1 MDTLYYSA
9 TVFATCSS
17 DHNNKTDWKCIN
29 MCLPFV
35 GNATTV
41 FANGANNRCIYLG
54 CPKGVLDF
62 NEGKNAYT
70 INELSLAFPYIYIY
84 IYIYSSSAKPL
95 QLFYISINK
104 YSFFRID
111 ICCGLHV
118 SLELW
123 IDILPH
129 SCGVRRLP

>member
-70 INELSLAFPYIYIY
+70 INELSLAFPYIY
-84 IYIYSSSAKPL
+84 SSSAKPL
-95 QLFYISINK
+95 QLFYMYYLKTESECFIIV
-104 YSFFRID
+104 Y
-111 ICCGLHV
+111 
-118 SLELW
+118 
-123 IDILPH
+123 
-129 SCGVRRLP
+129 RREPKASGYIQ